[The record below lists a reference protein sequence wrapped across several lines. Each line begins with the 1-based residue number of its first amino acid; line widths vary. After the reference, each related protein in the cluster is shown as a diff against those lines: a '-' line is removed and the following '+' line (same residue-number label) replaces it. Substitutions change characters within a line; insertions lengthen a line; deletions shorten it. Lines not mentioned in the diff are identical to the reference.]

1 MASCDAARAEGSA
14 VIAGVRRILPGAS
27 VECASVLATA
37 DAAKAAL
44 AEAVTGVWKIEG
56 VSKECDDSGAG
67 GEAVDEI
74 ELGCTGSAFL
84 TCIAVADGVGLGRGV
99 GVDVGVGLME
109 SVIGSALRTSGSG
122 TRV

>member
-27 VECASVLATA
+27 VEFASVLATA
-37 DAAKAAL
+37 EAAEAAL
-44 AEAVTGVWKIEG
+44 AEAVIGVCEIEG
-56 VSKECDDSGAG
+56 VSRERNDCGAG

-99 GVDVGVGLME
+99 GVGVGLKE
-109 SVIGSALRTSGSG
+109 SVMGSALRTSGSG
-122 TRV
+122 ERD